1 MKRAGCRT
9 AFAVTLGAAGAAAL
23 IGTIGALAP
32 VAATAAD
39 KPVTAADCR
48 AIKDFEQR
56 GQCWDTLDKQNQKD
70 TQAVNKR
77 DFGLNPNA
85 VAEAQQKKAEAQQK
99 KEAAAEAKAEAK
111 KEHVAKV
118 KTPKAPKPEND
129 GVHSL
134 LLTVADV
141 VNTDS
146 GGIMITAS
154 DGAVWEQTDG
164 DIINGVGPQ
173 RGDTFKV
180 SKGFLG
186 GYMCQISRWQS
197 IRCQRDK

>member
-1 MKRAGCRT
+1 VSADPELVRT
-9 AFAVTLGAAGAAAL
+9 AIDRDDAAGVRELLRHATEAERRACARALRPLLDGPDDGGPYPEGWLSLARRLAFQAAAF
-23 IGTIGALAP
+23 GLAP
-32 VAATAAD
+32 
-39 KPVTAADCR
+39 
-48 AIKDFEQR
+48 
-56 GQCWDTLDKQNQKD
+56 G
-70 TQAVNKR
+70 
-77 DFGLNPNA
+77 A
-85 VAEAQQKKAEAQQK
+85 VAEAQEK
-99 KEAAAEAKAEAK
+99 KEAAAKPK
-111 KEHVAKV
+111 KEHVAKA

-154 DGAVWEQTDG
+154 DGAAWKQTG
-164 DIINGVGPQ
+164 AHIINGEGPQ
-173 RGDTFKV
+173 GGATFKV

-197 IRCQRDK
+197 VRCQRDK

>member
-23 IGTIGALAP
+23 IGALGALAP
-32 VAATAAD
+32 ATATAAD

-48 AIKDFEQR
+48 AIKDFNER

-70 TQAVNKR
+70 TQAVTKR
-77 DFGLNPNA
+77 DFGLAPGA
-85 VAEAQQKKAEAQQK
+85 AAEAQQK
-99 KEAAAEAKAEAK
+99 KEAAAKPK

-134 LLTVADV
+134 ILTVADV

-197 IRCQRDK
+197 VRCQRDK